1 MNRIFSPVAERP
13 AGLARALADLAAA
26 VSAEWVRLRSV
37 RTTWWGAVAALALM
51 CAVAPS
57 MAVSTVSNAQN
68 GTVPVAEVPASEAAV
83 YATLWVVQ
91 FAVVGLVLPVITT
104 EYSSRALHASLR
116 AVPVRW
122 RLLAAK
128 AVVVAAFSFVLGVVA
143 AAVGTLLA
151 AAVMSHPYL
160 AGYGTLD
167 PREAVVDAVRQ
178 GAYLALV
185 AVAALGAGAAL
196 RSVAGALTTVFMLV
210 IGLPLMLVM
219 IGGPAA
225 VFLGERT
232 LFVAGAAFMD
242 TDLALGPV
250 GIGPGWAGVVL
261 LCWSAAALAAGAVLL
276 ARRDA

>member
-1 MNRIFSPVAERP
+1 MTAVFPDAVERP
-13 AGLARALADLAAA
+13 AGPRRAWSDLAAA

-37 RTTWWGAVAALALM
+37 RTTWWGAAAALALM

-57 MAVSTVSNAQN
+57 AAVATVSNAQN
-68 GTVPVAEVPASEAAV
+68 GTVPLTEVPAQEMAA

-91 FAVVGLVLPVITT
+91 FAVIGLVLPVITT
-104 EYSSRALHASLR
+104 EYSSRSLHASLQ

-128 AVVVAAFSFVLGVVA
+128 TVVAAGFAFVLGVVA
-143 AAVGTLLA
+143 AAAGTALSFV
-151 AAVMSHPYL
+151 VMSHPYL
-160 AGYGTLD
+160 AGYGTL
-167 PREAVVDAVRQ
+167 EAGAAAASVLRQ
-178 GAYLALV
+178 GAYLALI
-185 AVAALGAGAAL
+185 AATALGAGAAL
-196 RSVAGALTTVFMLV
+196 RSVAGALTTVFLLV
-210 IGLPLMLVM
+210 VGLPVMLLMV
-219 IGGPAA
+219 GGQAS
-225 VFLGERT
+225 VFLSERT

-250 GIGPGWAGVVL
+250 DLGPGPAGVVL

>member
-1 MNRIFSPVAERP
+1 MTPAPVVERP
-13 AGLARALADLAAA
+13 AGPRRALSDLAAA

-37 RTTWWGAVAALALM
+37 RTTWWGAAAALALM

-57 MAVSTVSNAQN
+57 VAVSTVSNAQN
-68 GTVPVAEVPASEAAV
+68 GTVPVAQVPAAEMAV

-91 FAVVGLVLPVITT
+91 FVVIGLVLPVVTT
-104 EYSSRALHASLR
+104 EYSSGAVRASLQ

-128 AVVVAAFSFVLGVVA
+128 AVVTAGFAFVLGAVA
-143 AAVGTLLA
+143 ASAGTVLA
-151 AAVMSHPYL
+151 FAVMSHPYL
-160 AGYGTLD
+160 AGYGTL
-167 PREAVVDAVRQ
+167 EAGAAVVSVLRQ

-185 AVAALGAGAAL
+185 AVTALGAGAAL
-196 RSVAGALTTVFMLV
+196 RSVAGALTALFLLV
-210 IGLPLMLVM
+210 VGLPVMLLMM
-219 IGGPAA
+219 GGDTS
-225 VFLGERT
+225 VFWSERT

-250 GIGPGWAGVVL
+250 GIGPFSAGVVI
-261 LCWSAAALAAGAVLL
+261 LCWSAAASAVGALVL

>member
-1 MNRIFSPVAERP
+1 MNTIPVVERP
-13 AGLARALADLAAA
+13 AGLRREWSDLAAA

-37 RTTWWGAVAALALM
+37 RTTWWGAAAALVLM

-57 MAVSTVSNAQN
+57 AAVATVSNAQN
-68 GTVPVAEVPASEAAV
+68 GTVPLAEVPAQEMAA

-91 FAVVGLVLPVITT
+91 FAVVGLVLPVITA
-104 EYSSRALHASLR
+104 EYSSRALHASLQ

-128 AVVVAAFSFVLGVVA
+128 TAVAAAFSFVLGVVA
-143 AAVGTLLA
+143 AAAGTLLSY
-151 AAVMSHPYL
+151 AVMSHPYL
-160 AGYGTLD
+160 AGYGTL
-167 PREAVVDAVRQ
+167 EAGGAAVSVLRQ

-185 AVAALGAGAAL
+185 AVVALGAGAAL
-196 RSVAGALTTVFMLV
+196 RSAAGALTTVFMLV
-210 IGLPLMLVM
+210 VGLPVMLLMM
-219 IGGPAA
+219 GGQAS
-225 VFLGERT
+225 VFLRERT
-232 LFVAGAAFMD
+232 PFVAGAAFMD

-250 GIGPGWAGVVL
+250 GIGPGTAGVVL